1 MPSNHS
7 CFVWFVAA
15 FVYLLHATMGG
26 ASWLARSLPSRSPH
40 ALARDPSSPSSAALD
55 FASLSLTA
63 AAGLPPPPLHGRSR
77 IVPRCRDRMR
87 TFARVPGVPH
97 NTAGRDRVSAGVVP
111 GGGVVRALRYGHGP
125 VVAGTVGQ
133 DASTSC

>member
-26 ASWLARSLPSRSPH
+26 ASWLARLLPSRSPR
-40 ALARDPSSPSSAALD
+40 ASARDPSSPFSAALD
-55 FASLSLTA
+55 VASSSSTA

-77 IVPRCRDRMR
+77 IVPRCRERMR
-87 TFARVPGVPH
+87 IRSNFEAKRLSELQLGSKVHKMCT
-97 NTAGRDRVSAGVVP
+97 
-111 GGGVVRALRYGHGP
+111 GGLGLELRN
-125 VVAGTVGQ
+125 
-133 DASTSC
+133 